1 MSDFDPPSASPAPG
15 PTAGIDS
22 GAASGDDGLFFQLF
36 DASPFPAV
44 VTRLRDHIVLAINQR
59 TSDVF
64 GIPQDEALGRHAPDY
79 YVRPEERRRLAEL
92 VAREGRADNFRFELK
107 RQTGETF
114 WAIASSRRVAF
125 GGEPAILTV
134 FSDITDQV
142 IAERILKASEARLVA
157 QSNALTEL
165 TARQADSSGCCF
177 DDRLRGILSASAR
190 TLQVERLSL
199 WLMNDDRQAI
209 RCLGLHQRATDTY
222 ESGAVLRRQ
231 DAPAYF
237 AALERDRVIAAEDAN
252 ADPRTRG
259 FEHAYLGPNQIG
271 AMLDVPLRQ
280 EDRMVGV
287 LCAEHV
293 GSPRAWTVDE
303 QNFAVSTA
311 NLIATALADQDRREA
326 LARLADSEARARLI
340 VDTAHDAF
348 VGADPAGRIIA
359 WNAQAEAVFGWTRD
373 EALGRDMAETIIPP
387 AYREAH
393 LRGMRRFLESGEAPV
408 VNQRLELTAI
418 HRSGREFPIEITITS
433 PMPLAGGYF
442 FGAFLRDITERREQ
456 EAQLRA
462 AKESAEAAT
471 RAKSEFLAAMSHE
484 LRTPLNGVLGYT
496 QLLQRDRTLNAAQR
510 DALEAIA
517 KCGAHLLDLINDV
530 LDLSRIEAGRIDIE
544 ATATDLAQLIIDLKY
559 VVAEAAR
566 RKGLLLTMTIAP
578 DVPRRVC
585 LDGRHLRQVLLNLLG
600 NAVKFTH
607 QGEVRLAIEAVDDA
621 RLYFEVSDTGVGIEP
636 EAVMRIFE
644 AFTQTR
650 EGAAAGGTG
659 LGLTISRHLIQTM
672 GDDLRVESVPG
683 EGSRFYFTLPLVPAG
698 DGTNV
703 GAAAHEPDEPSLD
716 ARLAPGEDL
725 TALVVD
731 DSTVNRRILA
741 RLLESAGVRVITAAG
756 GDEALRLARGHRPDV
771 IFMDLRMGDLDGLE
785 VTRRL
790 KRDAAVTSIPV
801 IAVTASAFGDTRQAA
816 RDAGCIAYLSK
827 PVRAESLFA
836 AIREHLGVRFV
847 VNAPPAAPDEPE
859 LSDHSRRVG
868 LARRLHEAAEIG
880 SVTDL
885 EALAQELV
893 AGDAGEAVLGHRIAR
908 LTARFDFEGLKKA
921 AGKLLGGP
929 REPDGLA

>member
-1 MSDFDPPSASPAPG
+1 MPDFDSTSASPVRRTPAEGGG
-15 PTAGIDS
+15 PPAVE
-22 GAASGDDGLFFQLF
+22 DGLYFELF
-36 DASPFPAV
+36 DASPFPVV
-44 VTRLRDHIVLAINQR
+44 VTRLRDHVVLAINQR
-59 TSDVF
+59 TSDLF
-64 GIPQDEALGRHAPDY
+64 GVPKDLAPGRHAPDY
-79 YVRPEERRRLAEL
+79 YVRPDERRTLAEQ
-92 VAREGRADNFRFELK
+92 VAREGRADDLRFELK
-107 RQTGETF
+107 RETGDTF
-114 WAIASSRRVAF
+114 WASASSRRVTF

-134 FSDITDQV
+134 FTDITKQV
-142 IAERILKASEARLVA
+142 FAERILKASEARLAA

-165 TARQADSSGCCF
+165 TARQADSSACCF
-177 DDRLRGILSASAR
+177 DDRLRGILEASAR

-199 WLMNDDRQAI
+199 WLMDEDREAI
-209 RCLGLHQRATDTY
+209 RCVGLHRRTPRCH
-222 ESGAVLRRQ
+222 ESGAVLRRE

-237 AALERDRVIAAEDAN
+237 AALERERVIAADDAHVD
-252 ADPRTRG
+252 ARTRG
-259 FEHAYLGPNQIG
+259 FQDAYLAPNGIG

-280 EDRMVGV
+280 DDRMVGV

-293 GSPRAWTVDE
+293 GATRAWSVDE

-311 NLIATALADQDRREA
+311 NLIATALADQERREA
-326 LARLADSEARARLI
+326 LARLADGEARARLI

-348 VGADPAGRIIA
+348 VGADTTGRILA
-359 WNAQAEAVFGWTRD
+359 WNAQAEAIFGWTRE
-373 EALGRDMAETIIPP
+373 EAIGRDMAETIIPP
-387 AYREAH
+387 EYRDAH
-393 LRGMRRFLESGEAPV
+393 QRGMQRFLDTGAAPV
-408 VNQRLELTAI
+408 LNTRLELTAL
-418 HRSGREFPIEITITS
+418 HRTGREFPVEVTITS
-433 PMPLAGGYF
+433 PMPLGGGYF

-456 EAQLRA
+456 EAQLRQ

-544 ATATDLAQLIIDLKY
+544 PTSTDLSQLIIDLKY

-566 RKGLLLTMTIAP
+566 RKGLLLTMSVAP

-607 QGEVRLAIEAVDDA
+607 EGEVRLNIETIDNG

-636 EAVMRIFE
+636 EALDRIFE

-650 EGAAAGGTG
+650 AGAAAGGTG

-672 GDDLRVESVPG
+672 GDDLRVHSVPG
-683 EGSRFYFTLPLVPAG
+683 QGSRFYFALPLVPAG
-698 DGTNV
+698 DG
-703 GAAAHEPDEPSLD
+703 APAHDPETPSLD
-716 ARLAPGEDL
+716 ARLEPGEDL

-771 IFMDLRMGDLDGLE
+771 IFMDLRMGDMDGLE
-785 VTRRL
+785 ATRRL
-790 KRDAAVTSIPV
+790 KGDPAVASIPV

-816 RDAGCIAYLSK
+816 REAGCVAYLSK

-836 AIREHLGVRFV
+836 AIREHLGVRFI
-847 VNAPPAAPDEPE
+847 VNPPPETPAEPE

-868 LARRLHEAAEIG
+868 LARRLHEAAAIG
-880 SVTDL
+880 SITDL

-893 AGDAGEAVLGHRIAR
+893 AGDESEAALGHRIAR
-908 LTARFDFEGLKKA
+908 LASQFDFEGLKKTA
-921 AGKLLGGP
+921 DRLLGA
-929 REPDGLA
+929 REEPGDRD

>member
-1 MSDFDPPSASPAPG
+1 MSEA
-15 PTAGIDS
+15 
-22 GAASGDDGLFFQLF
+22 DDALFFQLF

-44 VTRLRDHIVLAINQR
+44 VTRLRDHTVLAINQR

-64 GIPQDEALGRHAPDY
+64 GIPYDDAVGRHAPDY
-79 YVRPEERRRLAEL
+79 YVDPDERRKLAEQ
-92 VAREGRADNFRFELK
+92 VARDGRADNLRFELK
-107 RQTGETF
+107 RPTGETF
-114 WAIASSRRVAF
+114 WASVSSRRVTF
-125 GGEPAILTV
+125 KGDPAILTV

-142 IAERILKASEARLVA
+142 LAERILKASEARLVA

-177 DDRLRGILSASAR
+177 DDRLRGILAASAR
-190 TLQVERLSL
+190 TLQVERLGL
-199 WLMNDDRQAI
+199 WLIDEDRQAI
-209 RCLGLHQRATDTY
+209 RCVGLHRRATDSH
-222 ESGAVLRRQ
+222 ESGVVLRRA

-237 AALERDRVIAAEDAN
+237 EALERERVIAAGDAHTD
-252 ADPRTRG
+252 ARTRDFRDG
-259 FEHAYLGPNQIG
+259 YLTSNRIG

-280 EDRMVGV
+280 DDRMVGV
-287 LCAEHV
+287 LCAED
-293 GSPRAWTVDE
+293 GSARTWTVDE

-311 NLIATALADQDRREA
+311 NLIATALADQERREA

-348 VGADPAGRIIA
+348 IGVDAAGHIVT
-359 WNAQAEAVFGWTRD
+359 WNAQAEAVLGWTRD

-387 AYREAH
+387 DYRQAH
-393 LRGMRRFLESGEAPV
+393 HRGMRRFLETGEAPV
-408 VNQRLELTAI
+408 LNTRLELTAL
-418 HRSGREFPIEITITS
+418 HRTGREFPIEITITS

-442 FGAFLRDITERREQ
+442 FGAFLRDISERRQQ

-471 RAKSEFLAAMSHE
+471 RAKSEFLASMSHE

-566 RKGLLLTMTIAP
+566 RTGLLLTMTIAP

-607 QGEVRLAIEAVDDA
+607 QGEVRLAIEAVDDTT
-621 RLYFEVSDTGVGIEP
+621 LYFEVSDTGVGIEP
-636 EAVMRIFE
+636 EALGRIFE

-672 GDDLRVESVPG
+672 GDDLRVQSVPG
-683 EGSRFYFTLPLVPAG
+683 EGSRFYFALPLVPAG
-698 DGTNV
+698 DGAAL
-703 GAAAHEPDEPSLD
+703 GATADEPEPPLD

-790 KRDAAVTSIPV
+790 KGEAAVASIPV

-827 PVRAESLFA
+827 PVRAESLYA
-836 AIREHLGVRFV
+836 AIREHLGVQFIV
-847 VNAPPAAPDEPE
+847 SVPPEVPEDPE

-868 LARRLHEAAEIG
+868 LARRLHEAAGIG

-893 AGDAGEAVLGHRIAR
+893 AGDEGEAALGQRIAR
-908 LTARFDFEGLKKA
+908 LTAQFDFEGLKQA
-921 AGKLLGGP
+921 ANRLLGG
-929 REPDGLA
+929 RGEPSGLA

>member
-1 MSDFDPPSASPAPG
+1 M
-15 PTAGIDS
+15 AGTGS
-22 GAASGDDGLFFQLF
+22 RAASGDDGLFFPLF

-44 VTRLRDHIVLAINQR
+44 VTRLRDHLVLAINQR

-64 GIPQDEALGRHAPDY
+64 GIPQDEAAGRHAPDY
-79 YVRPEERRRLAEL
+79 YVRPEERRRLAEQ
-92 VAREGRADNFRFELK
+92 VAREGRADHLRFEL
-107 RQTGETF
+107 RRPTGETF
-114 WAIASSRRVAF
+114 WASASSRRVTF

-157 QSNALTEL
+157 QSSALTEL
-165 TARQADSSGCCF
+165 TARQTDSSGCCF
-177 DDRLRGILSASAR
+177 EDRLRGILAASAR

-199 WLMNDDRQAI
+199 WLMDEDRQAI
-209 RCLGLHQRATDTY
+209 RCLGLHRHASQSH
-222 ESGAVLRRQ
+222 ESGAVIRRE
-231 DAPAYF
+231 DAPSYF
-237 AALERDRVIAAEDAN
+237 EALERDRVIAADDAH

-259 FEHAYLGPNQIG
+259 FGQAYLGPNRIG

-280 EDRMVGV
+280 DDRMVGV

-311 NLIATALADQDRREA
+311 NLIATALADQERREA

-348 VGADPAGRIIA
+348 VGADTAGRIVT
-359 WNAQAEAVFGWTRD
+359 WNAQAEAVFGWTRE
-373 EALGRDMAETIIPP
+373 EALGRDMAETIVPP

-393 LRGMRRFLESGEAPV
+393 HQGMRRFLDTGDAPV
-408 VNQRLELTAI
+408 VNQRLELAAI

-433 PMPLAGGYF
+433 PMPMAGGYF
-442 FGAFLRDITERREQ
+442 FGAFIRDITERRERD
-456 EAQLRA
+456 AQLRA

-517 KCGAHLLDLINDV
+517 RCGAHLLDLINDV
-530 LDLSRIEAGRIDIE
+530 LDLSRIEAGRLDIE
-544 ATATDLAQLIIDLKY
+544 ATATDLAQLIIELKY

-578 DVPRRVC
+578 DVPRHVC

-607 QGEVRLAIEAVDDA
+607 QGEVRLGIEAVDDA
-621 RLYFEVSDTGVGIEP
+621 TLHFEVSDTGVGIEP
-636 EAVMRIFE
+636 EALTRIFE

-683 EGSRFYFTLPLVPAG
+683 EGSRFFFTLPLVPAG
-698 DGTNV
+698 DGAGM
-703 GAAAHEPDEPSLD
+703 GAAADGADGPPLD

-756 GDEALRLARGHRPDV
+756 GHEALGLVRRHRPDV
-771 IFMDLRMGDLDGLE
+771 VFMDLRMGDLDGLE
-785 VTRRL
+785 VTRLL
-790 KRDAAVTSIPV
+790 KSDAAVAAIPV

-816 RDAGCIAYLSK
+816 HEAGCVAYLSK

-836 AIREHLGVRFV
+836 AMREHLGLRFTV
-847 VNAPPAAPDEPE
+847 SAPPEVPDEPE

-868 LARRLHEAAEIG
+868 LARRLHDAAGIG

-893 AGDAGEAVLGHRIAR
+893 AGDESEAALGHRIAR
-908 LTARFDFEGLKKA
+908 LTAQFDFEGLRKA
-921 AGKLLGGP
+921 ADRLLGRR
-929 REPDGLA
+929 REPDDLA